1 MNKLTLCALSVIIST
16 STFAT
21 ELPLLKQKDN
31 VQTTNVGFVELDGV
45 RYEKVVVG
53 NAVKAKQSSIN
64 SFARTLVAQPGL
76 YQGDMLKRGKLSRIE
91 RISGNL
97 YISSNDASAI
107 NELAKMHNLDVSY
120 NQGNKAI
127 LKAPQGKELVS
138 LLKALKADKRIK
150 MANLERISNKMQP
163 E

>member
-1 MNKLTLCALSVIIST
+1 MKKLTLCAIAAVIST

-21 ELPLLKQKDN
+21 ELPLLKQKDQ
-31 VQTTNVGFVELDGV
+31 VQTTSVGFVEIDGI
-45 RYEKVVVG
+45 RYEKVVTG
-53 NAVKAKQSSIN
+53 SAVRSAKRSIN
-64 SFARTLVAQPGL
+64 SFAGSVVSQPGL
-76 YQGDMLKRGKLSRIE
+76 YQGDMIKRGKISRIE

-97 YISSNDASAI
+97 YISSNDASAV
-107 NELAKMHNLDVSY
+107 NELAKMHNLDISY
-120 NQGNKAI
+120 NQGNMAI
-127 LKAPQGKELVS
+127 LKAPKGKELVS